1 MSNAEGIPENV
12 TMPVNVYCSLVR
24 CALQNSTLGFQS
36 SLLNPL
42 NGFTNTN
49 LGCNTTT
56 NFGNNTQ
63 KTLKIDGLN
72 STINCLMK
80 LSNSEVEG
88 LDTHTMPMPPDMKR
102 GSLQGD
108 LKDSLDRVKSELFN
122 HYSFYY
128 NLQEYDIPTR
138 LELLSLH
145 PVPNDGDSND
155 NCGDV
160 CKICGTSSGNG
171 CGCSCH
177 NTKKSSGNDHKPNSN
192 VMDMLEGLK
201 NKFESINERIYTLED
216 ELNNEVCDPNVRE
229 YKYSSATKNVMGLD
243 DMDDLENMKEHI
255 RNLHSHLHNQSKMNQ
270 KKIQVLQQKLLTL
283 TAHTRLINQRQPN
296 DKRNGL

>member
-1 MSNAEGIPENV
+1 MSNSEGIQENV

-42 NGFTNTN
+42 NGRTNTN
-49 LGCNTTT
+49 LGFNTTT
-56 NFGNNTQ
+56 NFGNNTE
-63 KTLKIDGLN
+63 KPLKIDGLN

-88 LDTHTMPMPPDMKR
+88 LDTHTMPMPPDAKR
-102 GSLQGD
+102 GNLQGD
-108 LKDSLDRVKSELFN
+108 LKDSLDRVKSELFD

-145 PVPNDGDSND
+145 SVPNGESIFYNYIIRQLD
-155 NCGDV
+155 
-160 CKICGTSSGNG
+160 
-171 CGCSCH
+171 
-177 NTKKSSGNDHKPNSN
+177 KSNSN

-201 NKFESINERIYTLED
+201 NKFESINERIYVLED
-216 ELNNEVCDPNVRE
+216 ELNNEVSDPNVRE
-229 YKYSSATKNVMGLD
+229 YQYSSATKNVLGLD

-255 RNLHSHLHNQSKMNQ
+255 HNLYSHLHHQSKLNQ

>member
-1 MSNAEGIPENV
+1 MSNSEGIQENV

-42 NGFTNTN
+42 NGRTNTN
-49 LGCNTTT
+49 LGFNTTT
-56 NFGNNTQ
+56 NFGNNTE

-88 LDTHTMPMPPDMKR
+88 LDTHTMPMPPAAKR
-102 GSLQGD
+102 GNLQGD
-108 LKDSLDRVKSELFN
+108 LKDSLDRVKSELFD

-145 PVPNDGDSND
+145 SVPNGESSD

-160 CKICGTSSGNG
+160 CKVCGTSSGNG

-177 NTKKSSGNDHKPNSN
+177 NNKESSGNDNKSNSN

-201 NKFESINERIYTLED
+201 NKFESINERIYVLED
-216 ELNNEVCDPNVRE
+216 ELNNEVSDPNVRE
-229 YKYSSATKNVMGLD
+229 YQYSSATKNVLGLD

-255 RNLHSHLHNQSKMNQ
+255 HNLYSHLHHQSKLNQ
-270 KKIQVLQQKLLTL
+270 KKIQLNSHK
-283 TAHTRLINQRQPN
+283 A
-296 DKRNGL
+296 